1 MNCRTGCK
9 TRDHA
14 SYAECLR
21 DANPTVTAVVN
32 SQLQGM
38 YEKTKKDLS
47 AFQSARA
54 EGITPGGTTLEKV
67 AEAREASTL
76 LGRPYNASSDP
87 PANMIVNKQSAKFVN
102 KTTVEV

>member
-1 MNCRTGCK
+1 MNCREGCK
-9 TRDHA
+9 SKDHA

-21 DANPTVTAVVN
+21 AANPTVTAVVN

-38 YEKTKKDLS
+38 YEKTKRDLS
-47 AFQSARA
+47 AFQAARA
-54 EGITPGGTTLEKV
+54 EGITPGGTTVEKV
-67 AEAREASTL
+67 TEARQATAL

-87 PANMIVNKQSAKFVN
+87 PATMIVNRQSANFVN